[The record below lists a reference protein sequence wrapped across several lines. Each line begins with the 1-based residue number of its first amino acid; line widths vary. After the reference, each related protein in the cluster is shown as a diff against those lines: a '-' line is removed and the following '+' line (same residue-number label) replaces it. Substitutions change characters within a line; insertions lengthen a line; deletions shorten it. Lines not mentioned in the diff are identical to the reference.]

1 MFSLLRR
8 LRRNERGATAVEFG
22 LIAPAFFVVAWGTVE
37 LGLLLLATSLL
48 EGSVREAARAGL
60 TGYTPNGVDRTQY
73 IRNIVQNY
81 TVGLID
87 MDKLQISTLVYT
99 SFSNV
104 GQPEPFTDTNGD
116 GAHGAGEAF
125 VDVNGN
131 GQWDADM
138 GVAGLG
144 GPGDIVLYTLTYDW
158 DFMAGFAESIFGI
171 PTVRLKASVA
181 IRNEPF

>member
-8 LRRNERGATAVEFG
+8 LTRNDRGATAVEFG
-22 LIAPAFFVVAWGTVE
+22 LIAPAFFVVAWATVE
-37 LGLLLLATSLL
+37 LGLVLLASSLL

-60 TGYTPNGVDRTQY
+60 TGYTPSGVDRTLY
-73 IRNIVQNY
+73 IRNIVKNY
-81 TVGLID
+81 TIGLID
-87 MDKLQISTLVYT
+87 MSKLQITTLVYS
-99 SFSNV
+99 SFANV
-104 GQPEPFTDTNGD
+104 GQPEPFTDTNHNGTHD
-116 GAHGAGEAF
+116 GGEAF

-144 GPGDIVLYTLTYDW
+144 GPGDIVLYTLSYDW

-171 PTVRLKASVA
+171 PTIHLKASVA